1 LQGGFAD
8 AAIWIVDIAVDH
20 DAGMI
25 AERKLSFVE
34 ERNLAPVRSSSFRC
48 TGEPTMAVT
57 AEHREGTR
65 RDGRARIRSL
75 RLDHP
80 RLGAIIDE
88 SNESL

>member
-1 LQGGFAD
+1 
-8 AAIWIVDIAVDH
+8 
-20 DAGMI
+20 
-25 AERKLSFVE
+25 
-34 ERNLAPVRSSSFRC
+34 LAPVRSSSFRC